1 MNTADKIIAEIKQER
16 LNQDAKFPGQQ
27 HPLGGGGHY
36 EEIANQARR
45 SCERHVANGSL
56 TWLDIISEEV
66 FEAFAEVDV
75 PRAREEYIQVAALAL
90 AIIEAIDEG
99 KTR

>member
-27 HPLGGGGHY
+27 WPLGGGGHY
-36 EEIANQARR
+36 SDICTEARR
-45 SCERHVANGSL
+45 SCERHAKYGNL

-75 PRAREEYIQVAALAL
+75 ARAREEYIQVAALAL